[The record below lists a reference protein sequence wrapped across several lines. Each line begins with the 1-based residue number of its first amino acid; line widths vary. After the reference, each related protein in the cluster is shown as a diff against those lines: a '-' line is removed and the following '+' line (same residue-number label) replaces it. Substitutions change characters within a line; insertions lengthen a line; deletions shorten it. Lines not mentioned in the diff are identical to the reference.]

1 MCDGDEGRKV
11 CDGEDGGKVCDGL
24 MEIDKY

>member
-24 MEIDKY
+24 MEIDIY